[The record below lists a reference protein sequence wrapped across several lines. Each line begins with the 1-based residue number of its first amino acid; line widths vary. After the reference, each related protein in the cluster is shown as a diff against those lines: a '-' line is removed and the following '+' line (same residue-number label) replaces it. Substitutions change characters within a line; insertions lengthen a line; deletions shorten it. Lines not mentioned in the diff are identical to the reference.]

1 LAKPRIVIIFPAWE
15 TGWRAGGKILASP
28 LVLALLA
35 ALTPPEFEILLID
48 ENVEPVDTNILADLV
63 AISCMTASSP
73 RAYEIADAFRARG
86 IPVVLGGI
94 HPTIMP
100 DEAGQHADTVVVGE
114 AEPVW
119 KTLLEDFAAGHLK
132 PRYQHDVF
140 CDLVN
145 LPVPRREL
153 LHQDRYFTTNIVQT
167 ARGCPNACSFCS
179 VWKVAGRKYRF
190 RPIPEVI
197 AELRTLRGKRVG
209 FIDDNFPGNPFRAKE
224 LLEAM
229 IPLKLKWVG
238 QATLDMAKDP
248 ELLRLLALS
257 GCYAMFVGIESVSQE
272 NLSAT
277 HKVPNIGLDM
287 EVAIRTIHRAGIEI
301 VGSFVLG
308 LDEDGPSVF
317 ADTLEFAE
325 RNKLALAQFSAL
337 TPFPGTLTRQQ
348 LVDEGRIL
356 SNDWGLYTMG
366 NVVYQPKHMTPEELA
381 EGRARVL
388 REFYSIPS
396 IIRRNATTRRRLGP
410 RLVANLLYRYR
421 GTF

>member
-1 LAKPRIVIIFPAWE
+1 MAKPRIVIIFPAWE
-15 TGWRAGGKILASP
+15 TGWRAGGEILASP

-63 AISCMTASSP
+63 AISCMTASAP
-73 RAYEIADAFRARG
+73 RAYEIADAFRLRG
-86 IPVVLGGI
+86 IPVVMGGI
-94 HPTIMP
+94 HPTVMP
-100 DEAGQHADTVVVGE
+100 DEAALHADAVVIGE

-119 KTLLEDFAAGHLK
+119 TKVLADLAAGHLK
-132 PRYQHDVF
+132 TRYSNDGF
-140 CDLVN
+140 CDLVD
-145 LPVPRREL
+145 LPIPRREL
-153 LHQDRYFTTNIVQT
+153 LRQDRYFTTNIVQT

-179 VWKVAGRKYRF
+179 VWTVAGRKYRF

-197 AELRTLRGKRVG
+197 EELRTLRGRRVG
-209 FIDDNFPGNPFRAKE
+209 FVDDNFPGNPFRAKE

-238 QATLDMAKDP
+238 QADLNMAKDP

-287 EVAIRTIHRAGIEI
+287 EAAIRAIHRAGIEI

-317 ADTLEFAE
+317 ANTLEFAE
-325 RNKLALAQFSAL
+325 RNKLALAQFSVL
-337 TPFPGTLTRQQ
+337 TPFPGTEMRKQ
-348 LVDEGRIL
+348 LDREDRIL

-366 NVVYQPKHMTPEELA
+366 NVVYQPKHMTSKELA

-388 REFYSIPS
+388 RRFYSIPS
-396 IIRRNATTRRRLGP
+396 IIGRNATTRRRLGY
-410 RLVANLLYRYR
+410 RLAANILYRYR
-421 GTF
+421 GAF